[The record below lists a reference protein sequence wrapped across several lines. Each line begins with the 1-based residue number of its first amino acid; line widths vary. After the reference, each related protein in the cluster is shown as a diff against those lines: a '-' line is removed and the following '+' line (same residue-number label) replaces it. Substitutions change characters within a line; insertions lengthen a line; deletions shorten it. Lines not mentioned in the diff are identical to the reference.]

1 MDISLDFR
9 SHIPIYVQIMEQI
22 KYFVATGE
30 LEPGDQLPTVR
41 QLAADLRVNFNTIA
55 RTYRMLDELGVIST
69 QHGRGTFILEPA
81 SEEATE
87 ELRQHALASLTRRY
101 LHEAARLD
109 YPAEQVERHFND
121 NIALWRSEG
130 TPPPIDS
137 DD

>member
-1 MDISLDFR
+1 MEITLDFR

-22 KYFVATGE
+22 KYLIASGE
-30 LEPGDQLPTVR
+30 LAPGDQLPTVR

-69 QHGRGTFILEPA
+69 QHGRGTYILDPP

-101 LHEAARLD
+101 LGEAARLD
-109 YPAEQVERHFND
+109 YTADEVESQFNN
-121 NIALWRSEG
+121 NIAYWRSEG
-130 TPPPIDS
+130 SPPPLDS